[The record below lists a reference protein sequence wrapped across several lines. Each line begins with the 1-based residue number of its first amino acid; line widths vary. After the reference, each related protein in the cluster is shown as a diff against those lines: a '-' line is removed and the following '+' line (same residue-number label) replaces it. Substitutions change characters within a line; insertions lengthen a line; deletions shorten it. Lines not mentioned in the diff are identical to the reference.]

1 MNHEEKSKL
10 PPGLEEQWRE
20 WAEQEPAIDEVQLKR
35 NLRQRIPG
43 GRPRP
48 LMRWVGLAAA
58 ASLLAVIVGVETL
71 RGPSGVALVDEPAL
85 IHELGHNT
93 ILILREGGEPIQVV
107 IDQPEGESG
116 GR

>member
-35 NLRQRIPG
+35 K
-43 GRPRP
+43 
-48 LMRWVGLAAA
+48 
-58 ASLLAVIVGVETL
+58 LLAVIVGVETL